1 MVTLNLEHGIGSLE
15 VWKAAFDRDPAERE
29 RSGVRRYRV
38 WQPIGDSKHVIID
51 LDFDD
56 VEAAQGF
63 LESLRQ
69 VWAKAELSPG
79 LLREPGATGAIPRA
93 RILEQVAS
101 HQY

>member
-1 MVTLNLEHGIGSLE
+1 MVTLNLEHGIGNFE
-15 VWKAAFDRDPAERE
+15 VWKAAFDRDPVQRE

-38 WQPIGDSKHVIID
+38 CQPIGDPKHVIID

-56 VEAAQGF
+56 VAAAQGF
-63 LESLRQ
+63 LAALRQ

-79 LLREPGATGAIPRA
+79 LLREPGAAGTSPRA
-93 RILEQVAS
+93 RLLEQVAS

>member
-15 VWKAAFDRDPAERE
+15 VWQAAFDRDPAQRE
-29 RSGVRRYRV
+29 RSGVRRYRAS
-38 WQPIGDSKHVIID
+38 QPVGDSKQVIID

-56 VEAAQGF
+56 VEAAQAF

-79 LLREPGATGAIPRA
+79 LLREPGGAASSPRA
-93 RILEQVAS
+93 RILEQVKS